1 MQQHRMSI
9 LSLYEKSSL
18 ELMKDGMRKG
28 VFSLYF
34 VDFHSDQ
41 FDYRKNMFTQY
52 LHNFRHL
59 KKSGSSFKFR
69 VKLVRI

>member
-1 MQQHRMSI
+1 MSI

-18 ELMKDGMRKG
+18 ELMKDGVRKG

-34 VDFHSDQ
+34 VGFHSDQ

-52 LHNFRHL
+52 LHNFKYF
-59 KKSGSSFKFR
+59 KK
-69 VKLVRI
+69 VR